1 MTEEFADC
9 SLDGEKDEPVKT
21 GAFNRLIRVF
31 CRYRMEPVEKIT
43 KAMQSHVEE
52 CALKQAKIYVIVRMV
67 GYLMALCATVGTA
80 LLITLLT
87 HRFGL

>member
-1 MTEEFADC
+1 MNEEFADC
-9 SLDGEKDEPVKT
+9 GLDGDANEPVKV
-21 GAFNRLIRVF
+21 GPFNSLIRLF
-31 CRYRMEPVEKIT
+31 CRYRLAPVEKIAKT
-43 KAMQSHVEE
+43 MQAHVEE
-52 CALKQAKIYVIVRMV
+52 CALKQAKIYIIVRMV